1 MFSNVDDAGMV
12 TSVLDQVISLL
23 QWYPLLLQKQ
33 IDDRKDS
40 NIG

>member
-1 MFSNVDDAGMV
+1 MFSKVDDAGMV

-33 IDDRKDS
+33 IDDRKDL